1 MLPFL
6 IVGGIGLLLLLVSL
20 LFDEIIDFM
29 DGGLSGTAIGS
40 ALVVF
45 GASGAIAIS
54 NGLPPWSS
62 YLIAA
67 VIAVIAFI
75 AVQMLIRTLRRSEDG
90 TPSSPV
96 GLYGVTRSNV
106 TTTSGEVSL
115 DGPHEIETRM
125 AFASEPIPRDTRI
138 RVVEQQGARVRVER
152 AMPLD
157 DASDAPDAPPA
168 SGASDSSQN

>member
-6 IVGGIGLLLLLVSL
+6 IVGGIGLLLVVFSL
-20 LFDEIIDFM
+20 MFDEILDFL
-29 DGGLSGTAIGS
+29 DGALSGTAVGS

-54 NGLPPWSS
+54 NGLPDWSA
-62 YLIAA
+62 YLISA
-67 VIAVIAFI
+67 VIALVVFI
-75 AVQMLIRTLRRSEDG
+75 GVQLLIRNLRRSEDG

-115 DGPHEIETRM
+115 DGPHEIETRL
-125 AFASEPIPRDTRI
+125 AFADEPIPRDTRI
-138 RVVEQQGARVRVER
+138 RVIELQGSRVRVER
-152 AMPLD
+152 AVPLTRD
-157 DASDAPDAPPA
+157 EPAASE
-168 SGASDSSQN
+168 N